1 MEGKNI
7 REEPKGIV
15 FISKLLVLFQFCHL
29 CFFSKPKVA
38 VTQTGTMLTV
48 ETHCSNCGQSN
59 IWRSQPDLLGKFPA
73 GNLLLSFAVLCA
85 GASIRKV
92 LLVFKHMG
100 ILAYHEPTYYY
111 HQRHLLIPSI
121 VSFWRK
127 YQSKVLEKL
136 KGKQVVLA
144 GDGRHDSMG
153 HSAKYGTYT
162 MFCCTVGL
170 IIHIV
175 LVQVRFAFSSKKL
188 HCIFHC
194 LLLVL

>member
-1 MEGKNI
+1 MDLSGKNI

-15 FISKLLVLFQFCHL
+15 FLSKLLLLFQFCHL
-29 CFFSKPKVA
+29 CFSPKPKVT
-38 VTQTGTMLTV
+38 VKQTGTMLTV
-48 ETHCSNCGQSN
+48 QSMCSDCGGTST
-59 IWRSQPDLLGKFPA
+59 WRSQPDLLGKFPA
-73 GNLLLSFAVLCA
+73 GNLLLSLATLCA

-100 ILAYHEPTYYY
+100 ILVYHEPTYYY

-127 YQSKVLEKL
+127 YQQKLLATINNKV
-136 KGKQVVLA
+136 VVLA

-162 MFCCTVGL
+162 MFCCTIGL

-175 LVQVRFAFSSKKL
+175 LVQV
-188 HCIFHC
+188 C
-194 LLLVL
+194 LEEK